1 MKGGDPRRKPSDHM
15 WSPNDD
21 ALLKSFIDKYPYN
34 WYLIAECFNASRV
47 TTSMDKRSPRDCLE
61 RWREKWGS
69 ELRLRQTEAGGA
81 PTEITSPSTSQMTTR
96 GVKRQAVAS
105 PTNGIAAPGTE
116 PRKRRRHLLMQDTI
130 RKYAKKRIET
140 LQKANGEFTHV
151 NGRPFIVCIA
161 QRKPSIIHE
170 THGQYAKLPKLS
182 PAELIRLKVE
192 RDAREHQELLARK
205 VIQARLSQQ
214 ASLPAHSSGRSD
226 PLQGSQILQSQQ
238 PQVAPQQQSPL
249 PQQGTP
255 QQQQLPAPSTIAR
268 PPSIGMPGTQGVP
281 QIRAQVNISQQQRIA
296 AALATANARLSPQQ
310 MQVQVQGRPGA
321 VGQGAQGQGQVAAV
335 GTAGSNNG
343 GGSPRGYYVGGM
355 TAEQLSRLQMLV
367 SENKV

>member
-21 ALLKSFIDKYPYN
+21 TLLKSFIDKYPYN

-61 RWREKWGS
+61 RWREKWGL

-81 PTEITSPSTSQMTTR
+81 PTEITSPTTSSQMTTR
-96 GVKRQAVAS
+96 GVKRQAVTS

-140 LQKANGEFTHV
+140 LQKANGGFTHI
-151 NGRPFIVCIA
+151 NGRQFIVCIA

-182 PAELIRLKVE
+182 PAELIRLKAE

-205 VIQARLSQQ
+205 VIQARLTQQ
-214 ASLPAHSSGRSD
+214 ASLLAHS
-226 PLQGSQILQSQQ
+226 LQACLTHCRVLKYFSRNNR
-238 PQVAPQQQSPL
+238 
-249 PQQGTP
+249 
-255 QQQQLPAPSTIAR
+255 R
-268 PPSIGMPGTQGVP
+268 PH
-281 QIRAQVNISQQQRIA
+281 
-296 AALATANARLSPQQ
+296 L
-310 MQVQVQGRPGA
+310 
-321 VGQGAQGQGQVAAV
+321 
-335 GTAGSNNG
+335 SNN
-343 GGSPRGYYVGGM
+343 PRSHSK
-355 TAEQLSRLQMLV
+355 EHHSNNSCLQRAP
-367 SENKV
+367 

>member
-1 MKGGDPRRKPSDHM
+1 MKGGDPRRKPSDHT

-47 TTSMDKRSPRDCLE
+47 TISMDKRSPRDCLE

-69 ELRLRQTEAGGA
+69 ELRLRQTEAGA
-81 PTEITSPSTSQMTTR
+81 ASTEGITSPSTGQSQMTTR
-96 GVKRQAVAS
+96 GVKRQAGASILS
-105 PTNGIAAPGTE
+105 PTNGIAAPSAE

-130 RKYAKKRIET
+130 RKYTKKRIET
-140 LQKANGEFTHV
+140 LQKANGEFIHII
-151 NGRPFIVCIA
+151 GRKFTVYIA

-214 ASLPAHSSGRSD
+214 ASLLPLSSGLPDRFRVLKYFSRNSRS
-226 PLQGSQILQSQQ
+226 
-238 PQVAPQQQSPL
+238 
-249 PQQGTP
+249 
-255 QQQQLPAPSTIAR
+255 R
-268 PPSIGMPGTQGVP
+268 PRNNNRRSNS
-281 QIRAQVNISQQQRIA
+281 RE
-296 AALATANARLSPQQ
+296 
-310 MQVQVQGRPGA
+310 RP
-321 VGQGAQGQGQVAAV
+321 
-335 GTAGSNNG
+335 SNN
-343 GGSPRGYYVGGM
+343 SWPRRV
-355 TAEQLSRLQMLV
+355 R
-367 SENKV
+367 